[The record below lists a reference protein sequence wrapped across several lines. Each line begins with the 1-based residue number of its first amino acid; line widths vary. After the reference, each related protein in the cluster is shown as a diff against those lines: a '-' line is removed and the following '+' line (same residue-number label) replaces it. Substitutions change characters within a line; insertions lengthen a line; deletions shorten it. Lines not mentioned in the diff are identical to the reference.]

1 MIINNTK
8 PFNKMKKSIFLAA
21 LVLISAGCFAQKA
34 NVNKARSLADA
45 ETPDYAGARAAIA
58 EALQNDE
65 TKDQANTW
73 YVAGFIGY
81 KEFDNGNIKRQIG
94 QNVDINSWGAAVYES
109 LDYWTK
115 AYDMAMVPTYDKKG
129 RAKYDTRTPKSILPK
144 VVEYFQFQPLIAA
157 GFTAYENNNPSL
169 AYDMFIAHCNIPEMK
184 MMQDNPEEAAKL
196 LRDSSFYTCLYYAG
210 RFAYEAERYDEAVAT
225 LKRMNSE
232 HANANALRKEIIY
245 ANEYIYQIYMEQKD
259 TVAAVDFIKGCIDLF
274 PEEPWFMQNLINLYI
289 NSGQEEKA
297 IEYLDIAIAREPN
310 VGQYYNSKGS
320 ILARVGRFDESFKA
334 FEQAIAIEPN
344 NALFLETLGF
354 AYVDLGNKL
363 NDDAAYYDAKEY
375 AKAKVEI
382 DKAFQNAL
390 PYFEKAYELE
400 PDNYDYK
407 RSLRSLYYRL
417 GMNDKYEALAD

>member
-1 MIINNTK
+1 
-8 PFNKMKKSIFLAA
+8 MKKSIFLAA

-34 NVNKARSLADA
+34 NVSKARGLADA

-65 TKDQANTW
+65 TKDLANTW
-73 YVAGFIGY
+73 YIAGFIGY
-81 KEFDNGNIKRQIG
+81 KEFETNNLKRQMG
-94 QNVDINSWGAAVYES
+94 QNIDIDQWGAAVYES
-109 LDYWTK
+109 VNYWNK
-115 AYDMAMVPTYDKKG
+115 AYELALVPTYDKKG
-129 RAKYDTRTPKSILPK
+129 KAKYDTRTPKSILPK
-144 VVEYFQFQPLIAA
+144 MTEYFQFQPMIAA
-157 GFTAYENNNPSL
+157 GFNAYEANDPSL
-169 AYDMFIAHCNIPEMK
+169 AYDMFVAHCNIPDSK
-184 MMQDNPEEAAKL
+184 IMQDNPEELAKL
-196 LRDSSFYTCLYYAG
+196 LRDSSYYTCLYYAG
-210 RFAYEAERYDEAVAT
+210 RFAYEAQRYEEAIAT
-225 LKRMNSE
+225 LRRMNSE

-245 ANEYIYQIYMEQKD
+245 ANEYIYQIYIEQKD
-259 TVAAVDFIKGCIDLF
+259 TVNAVEFIKGCIDLF

-320 ILARVGRFDESFKA
+320 ILARIGRFEDSFKA

-363 NDDAAYYDAKEY
+363 NDDAAYLDAKAY

-382 DKAFQNAL
+382 DAAFQKAL

-400 PDNYDYK
+400 PDNYDFK

-417 GMNDKYEALAD
+417 GMDDKYAALAD

>member
-21 LVLISAGCFAQKA
+21 FVLISAGCFAQKA
-34 NVNKARSLADA
+34 NVSKARSLADA

-144 VVEYFQFQPLIAA
+144 VVEYFQFQPLIVA

>member
-1 MIINNTK
+1 
-8 PFNKMKKSIFLAA
+8 MKKSIFLAA
-21 LVLISAGCFAQKA
+21 LVLISAGCFAQKK
-34 NVNKARSLADA
+34 NVSTARSLADA

-65 TKDQANTW
+65 TKNLANTW
-73 YVAGFIGY
+73 YIAGFIGY
-81 KEFDNGNIKRQIG
+81 KEFETNNLKRQMG
-94 QNVDINSWGAAVYES
+94 QNIDIDQWGAAVYES
-109 LDYWTK
+109 VNYWNK
-115 AYDMAMVPTYDKKG
+115 AYELALVPTYDKKG
-129 RAKYDTRTPKSILPK
+129 KAKYDTRTPKSILPK
-144 VVEYFQFQPLIAA
+144 MTEYFQFQPMIAA
-157 GFTAYENNNPSL
+157 GFNAYEANDPSL
-169 AYDMFIAHCNIPEMK
+169 AYDMFVAHCNIPDSK
-184 MMQDNPEEAAKL
+184 IMQDNPEELAKL
-196 LRDSSFYTCLYYAG
+196 LRDSSYYTCLYYAG
-210 RFAYEAERYDEAVAT
+210 RFAYEAKRYEEAIAT

-245 ANEYIYQIYMEQKD
+245 ANEYIYQIYIEQKD
-259 TVAAVDFIKGCIDLF
+259 TVNAVEFIKGCIDLF

-320 ILARVGRFDESFKA
+320 ILARIGRFEESFKA

-382 DKAFQNAL
+382 DKAFNNAL

-400 PDNYDYK
+400 PDNNDYK

>member
-1 MIINNTK
+1 
-8 PFNKMKKSIFLAA
+8 MKKSIFLAA
-21 LVLISAGCFAQKA
+21 LVLISAGCFAQKK
-34 NVNKARSLADA
+34 NVSTARSLADA

-65 TKDQANTW
+65 TKDLANTW
-73 YVAGFIGY
+73 YIAGFIGY
-81 KEFDNGNIKRQIG
+81 KEFETNNLKRQMG
-94 QNVDINSWGAAVYES
+94 QNINIDQWGAAVYES
-109 LDYWTK
+109 VNYWNK
-115 AYDMAMVPTYDKKG
+115 AYELALVPTYDKKG

-144 VVEYFQFQPLIAA
+144 MTEYFQFQPMIAA
-157 GFTAYENNNPSL
+157 GFNAYEANDPSL
-169 AYDMFIAHCNIPEMK
+169 AYDMFVAHCNIPDSK
-184 MMQDNPEEAAKL
+184 IMQDHPEELAKL
-196 LRDSSFYTCLYYAG
+196 LRDSSYYTCLYYAG
-210 RFAYEAERYDEAVAT
+210 RFAYEAQRYEEAIAT

-245 ANEYIYQIYMEQKD
+245 ANEYIYQIYIEQKD
-259 TVAAVDFIKGCIDLF
+259 TVNAVEFIKGCIDLF

-297 IEYLDIAIAREPN
+297 IDYLDIAIAREPN

-320 ILARVGRFDESFKA
+320 ILARIGRFEESFKA

-363 NDDAAYYDAKEY
+363 NDDAAYLDAKAY

-382 DKAFQNAL
+382 DAAFQKAL

-400 PDNYDYK
+400 PDNYDFK

-417 GMNDKYEALAD
+417 GMDDKYAALAD